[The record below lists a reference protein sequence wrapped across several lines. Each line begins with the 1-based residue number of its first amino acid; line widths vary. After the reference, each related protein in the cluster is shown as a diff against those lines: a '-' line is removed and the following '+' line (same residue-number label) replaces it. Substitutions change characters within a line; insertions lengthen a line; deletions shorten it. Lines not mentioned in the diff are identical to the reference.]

1 MASAGLRIAEVLQGL
16 ARTGRTTNQ
25 LSREAQALR
34 GLEFDEEART
44 AQALRNYRDEA
55 NNINDNFL
63 QSFQA
68 RLRSNQQFN
77 PIKDFIQEQS
87 ESNEKKKKRL
97 LQRSDDFNAHFNN
110 KQMLQNPKY
119 REVVNVENKN
129 YIDDVEGL
137 KTAYANNTGLF
148 RSGNTLYISG
158 TGGNSGLGAKVND
171 VFSDIFLIPTHNL
184 QFSDKYRD
192 VMNEL
197 EKNPD
202 ITRLVGHSLGSSVL
216 QEINNRN
223 NQKYITTTYNAPF
236 VSMGNRDK
244 DPHHL
249 RFSNRGD
256 VISALD
262 RDAIKIDT
270 DTINP
275 VKAHKFHNMKTQGTF
290 KVGEDNTMGINSHTD
305 EGTIQ
310 QQSQQQSWNK

>member
-1 MASAGLRIAEVLQGL
+1 MAGIRIAEVLQNL
-16 ARTGRTTNQ
+16 ARTGRINQ
-25 LSREAQALR
+25 
-34 GLEFDEEART
+34 GPD
-44 AQALRNYRDEA
+44 D
-55 NNINDNFL
+55 FL
-63 QSFQA
+63 QSLQG
-68 RLRSNQQFN
+68 RVRNNIQFN
-77 PIKDFIQEQS
+77 PAREFATEQL
-87 ESNEKKKKRL
+87 EQNEKKKKRL
-97 LQRSDDFNAHFNN
+97 LSRADDFNAHFNS

-119 REVVNVENKN
+119 REVVNGENKN
-129 YIDDVEGL
+129 YIDDAEGL

-158 TGGNSGLGAKVND
+158 TGGKSGIGAKFND

-202 ITRLVGHSLGSSVL
+202 VTRLVGHSLGSSVL

-236 VSMGNRDK
+236 IAFGNRGGK
-244 DPHHL
+244 NPHHL

-270 DTINP
+270 DTNNP
-275 VKAHKFHNMKTQGTF
+275 IQAHKFDNFETQGTF
-290 KVGEDNTMGINSHTD
+290 RVGEDNRMGVSSHPN
-305 EGTIQ
+305 ERTIQ
-310 QQSQQQSWNK
+310 QQQN